1 MKSELLFSG
10 PWPRSAQL
18 RRQRRVPRPRRH
30 PTPKELQ
37 RPTLI
42 LAPIPEEDPTPP
54 PVMSCVGAAKRGQTD
69 GWQALGHA
77 SFFPTTIH
85 HRYSC
90 CSCYPCAPI
99 RAKKVF
105 RLWASCPKEI
115 KASTTAAD
123 PHVRRSKKSISMEIQ
138 DISNFIFMDFGL
150 WVMLIINRVCIYT
163 HSQLVTCRKFFS
175 YYAIKNHKEHFRFGI
190 YISQNLQMFSLAYLI
205 QDVNAY

>member
-90 CSCYPCAPI
+90 CSSYPCAPI
-99 RAKKVF
+99 RDKKVF

-123 PHVRRSKKSISMEIQ
+123 PHL
-138 DISNFIFMDFGL
+138 FIYGFRTL
-150 WVMLIINRVCIYT
+150 SYANNKYILYIYPL
-163 HSQLVTCRKFFS
+163 STCNLQRKFFS

-190 YISQNLQMFSLAYLI
+190 YISQNLHMFSLAYLI